1 MSVST
6 KVEFL
11 QSSVSH
17 SKQKWYKNKHQST
30 TNTTTD
36 VCCVQKVKQKNY
48 TYIKPKMK
56 LKKLKKIASH
66 CENNILHIYWPSIRN
81 NLGLNNLF

>member
-17 SKQKWYKNKHQST
+17 SKQKWYKNKHQPT

-36 VCCVQKVKQKNY
+36 VCCVQKVKQKKL
-48 TYIKPKMK
+48 YIYKTKNEIEK
-56 LKKLKKIASH
+56 TKKIASH